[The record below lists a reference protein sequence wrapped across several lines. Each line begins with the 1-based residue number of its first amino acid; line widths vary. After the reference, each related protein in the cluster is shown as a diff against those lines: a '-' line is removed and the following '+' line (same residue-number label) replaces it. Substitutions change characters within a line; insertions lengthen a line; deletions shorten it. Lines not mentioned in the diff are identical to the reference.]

1 MRNPRSV
8 LALTAA
14 AVLLLAGCGGD
25 DPDAEPSPSTATPSS
40 SQVTVPTAEQLA
52 AALVTADDYAGTWTI
67 NVPPDEEAAI
77 SGVVPEAQQE
87 MLPRIELCEKAS
99 EESRAAAEG
108 LRWQAFRQLDQSE
121 ANPIDMAAGDRRGH
135 LVFVQEFILAG
146 DPEAVVTTFDALSDG
161 MRACQGDVPAGMEGP
176 GTVEPMI
183 LPEVGQD
190 RYGQLTTM
198 EEAGGGAYWLL
209 HNALVRE
216 GPVLMTVQVVDIV
229 MGEGVQPVF
238 TTEEVGL
245 FVTTAVDRLP

>member
-1 MRNPRSV
+1 MRRIRSIV
-8 LALTAA
+8 VLTAA
-14 AVLLLAGCGGD
+14 ALLLGGCAGDGSD
-25 DPDAEPSPSTATPSS
+25 TAPSPPSS
-40 SQVTVPTAEQLA
+40 TTSSTSQVTEPTAEELA
-52 AALVTADDYAGTWTI
+52 AALVTADDYAGTWTV
-67 NVPPDEEAAI
+67 NVPPDEDAAI
-77 SGVVPEAQQE
+77 SGVVTEAQQE

-146 DPEAVVTTFDALSDG
+146 DPEEVVTTFDALGDG

-209 HNALVRE
+209 HSALVRE